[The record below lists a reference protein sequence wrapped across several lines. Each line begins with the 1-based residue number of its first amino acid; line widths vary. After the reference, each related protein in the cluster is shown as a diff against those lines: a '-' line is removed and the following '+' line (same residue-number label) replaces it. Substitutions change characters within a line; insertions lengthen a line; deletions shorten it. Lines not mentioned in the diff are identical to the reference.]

1 MKQGRMW
8 WQWQSPKGV
17 IQTTSCWTTTTS
29 V

>member
-1 MKQGRMW
+1 MW